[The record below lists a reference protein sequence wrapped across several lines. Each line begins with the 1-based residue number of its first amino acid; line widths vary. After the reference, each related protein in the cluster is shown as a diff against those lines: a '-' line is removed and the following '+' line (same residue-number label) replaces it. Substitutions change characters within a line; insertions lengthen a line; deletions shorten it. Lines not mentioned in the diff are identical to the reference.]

1 MAACG
6 RVVRGVVTLPDGR
19 VFVSPEPRPDIEAA
33 IAAAG
38 GTLAALPDAEAIVW
52 TGDDPERLRA
62 SLHPRIRW
70 VQLCA
75 AGVDTWTDPGVID
88 RHRVWTAAQGVAARP
103 IAEHV
108 VCLLLAA
115 ARELR
120 GRLAARSWG
129 EPGGRSL
136 SGSTV
141 GIVGCG
147 GIGAAL
153 IDLLEPFGAS
163 SIALTRTGRTVPG
176 ATRSLGAG
184 ALDALLAE
192 SDWVVVA
199 APATP
204 KTARLIDRRALSLM
218 RPHSWILNVSRGS
231 VVDTGALVHALRAD
245 RIAGAA
251 LDVTDPEPLPPGHPL
266 WTMPNVII
274 TPHTATT
281 PTMHASSLCRRIQ
294 QNLSRFRSGK
304 SLIGVVDVDEG
315 Y

>member
-1 MAACG
+1 M
-6 RVVRGVVTLPDGR
+6 VTLPDGR
-19 VFVSPEPRPDIEAA
+19 VFVGPEQRPDIEAA

-38 GTLAALPDAEAIVW
+38 GELAAMPDAEAIIW
-52 TGDDPERLRA
+52 TGDEPELLRI
-62 SLHPRIRW
+62 SLHPGIRW

-75 AGVDTWTDPGVID
+75 AGVDTWMDPGVID
-88 RHRVWTAAQGVAARP
+88 RQRVWTAAKGVAGRP

-115 ARELR
+115 ARELPS
-120 GRLAARSWG
+120 RLTARTWG
-129 EPGGRSL
+129 DPAGRSL
-136 SGSTV
+136 AATTV
-141 GIVGCG
+141 GILGCG

-153 IDLLEPFGAS
+153 VDLLAPFGAS

-176 ATRSLGAG
+176 ATCSLGTG
-184 ALDALLAE
+184 ALDVLLAQ

-204 KTARLIDRRALSLM
+204 KTIRMIDRRALGLM
-218 RPHSWILNVSRGS
+218 RRHSWLINVSRGS
-231 VVDTGALVHALRAD
+231 VVDTDALVHALREGH
-245 RIAGAA
+245 IAGAA

-266 WTMPNVII
+266 WTLPNVIV

-281 PTMHASSLCRRIQ
+281 PAMHASSLCSRIQ
-294 QNLSRFRSGK
+294 ENLSRFRSGK
-304 SLIGVVDVDEG
+304 GLIGVIDVEEG

>member
-1 MAACG
+1 MAAHG
-6 RVVRGVVTLPDGR
+6 WIVRGMVTLPDGR
-19 VFVSPEPRPDIEAA
+19 VFVGPEPRPGIEAA
-33 IAAAG
+33 ISAAG
-38 GTLAALPDAEAIVW
+38 GELAVLPDAEAIVW
-52 TGDDPERLRA
+52 TGDEPELLRE
-62 SLHPRIRW
+62 SLHPGIRW

-75 AGVDTWTDPGVID
+75 AGVDTWMDPGVID
-88 RHRVWTAAQGVAARP
+88 RHRVWTAAKGVAARP

-115 ARELR
+115 ARELPR
-120 GRLAARSWG
+120 RLTAKSWG
-129 EPGGRSL
+129 DAAGRSL
-136 SGSTV
+136 AGATV

-153 IDLLEPFGAS
+153 VDLLTPFGAS
-163 SIALTRTGRTVPG
+163 SIALTRTGRAVPG
-176 ATRSLGAG
+176 ARCSLGAG
-184 ALDALLAE
+184 ALDVLLAR

-204 KTARLIDRRALSLM
+204 KTIHMIDRRALSLM
-218 RPHSWILNVSRGS
+218 RPHSWVINVSRGS
-231 VVDTGALVHALRAD
+231 IVDTDALVHALHEG

-251 LDVTDPEPLPPGHPL
+251 LDVTDPEPLPSGHPL
-266 WTMPNVII
+266 WQLPNVIV

-281 PTMHASSLCRRIQ
+281 PAMHASSLCSRIQ
-294 QNLSRFRSGK
+294 GNLSRFRSGK

>member
-1 MAACG
+1 MAAHG
-6 RVVRGVVTLPDGR
+6 RIVRGVVTLLDGR
-19 VFVSPEPRPDIEAA
+19 VFVGPEQRRDIEAA
-33 IAAAG
+33 ISAAG
-38 GTLAALPDAEAIVW
+38 GKLAALSDAEAIVW
-52 TGDDPERLRA
+52 TGDDPELLRA
-62 SLHPRIRW
+62 SLHPGIRW

-75 AGVDTWTDPGVID
+75 AGVDTWMDPGVID
-88 RHRVWTAAQGVAARP
+88 HQRVWTAAKGVAARQ

-108 VCLLLAA
+108 VCLQLAA
-115 ARELR
+115 ARELPR
-120 GRLAARSWG
+120 RLTARSWG
-129 EPGGRSL
+129 DPAGRSL
-136 SGSTV
+136 SGTTV

-176 ATRSLGAG
+176 ATCSLGAW
-184 ALDALLAE
+184 ALDVLLAQ

-204 KTARLIDRRALSLM
+204 RTIRMIGRRALSLM
-218 RPHSWILNVSRGS
+218 RPHSWIINVSRGS
-231 VVDTGALVHALRAD
+231 IVDTDALVHALRED
-245 RIAGAA
+245 CIAGAA

-266 WTMPNVII
+266 WTLPNVIL

-281 PTMHASSLCRRIQ
+281 PAMHASSLCSRIQ
-294 QNLSRFRSGK
+294 GNLSRFRSGK
-304 SLIGVVDVDEG
+304 GLIGVIDVEEG